1 MYDDVDSHKKSTPST
16 DNMTT
21 KQRLQLWSKR
31 GLGLIFCL
39 ACSTALP
46 APALS
51 AAAPAP
57 VAAFTEKIDKI
68 TLHHTSWTAKDG
80 APPYIR
86 ALAQTP
92 DGWLWIGASTGLY
105 RFDGVRFEPFSVPGQ
120 TLQSSN
126 VSALKVLPSGAMWVG
141 YFYGGATEIKDGKI
155 VRQYPPGGYQTAGTV
170 YDFTIDADGQ
180 LWVGGTFGL
189 AVLKDGKLQPQARDV
204 ISDNAMHLLK
214 DTAGGL
220 WVNGM
225 RGVFYRERGAENFHA
240 IDGIKA
246 TLGLIEAADGSI
258 LVSDPEHGGIR
269 VLRGPAKGGA
279 PLAWSP
285 HKGPNAQIAFDHAGQ
300 LWIMREDGVEMLE
313 PGKTDG
319 TAHYM
324 GIQQGLSGET
334 GTAVLVD
341 REGNV
346 WVGTEN
352 GLDRFRANKLRRNPV
367 PTSKSEALPLAVGKD
382 GAIWTDH
389 YLIPDAAAAPIPFDP
404 APVTSTNYLLTAYV
418 DPTGAF
424 WGASP
429 DGVNRIEQTAGGFT
443 ITPLAM
449 PPKLLNKPS
458 VRKYGLGMDKDG
470 GLWMASSYGTHRW
483 KDGLWEKS
491 GGNKELEK
499 SPNTTTLYLD
509 PSGALWKGEV
519 NSVLMTLAD
528 GKARRF
534 DAKDGLQLGT
544 IMQVYQGGKTLW
556 VAGENGLAF
565 FDGVRF
571 HMVTGD
577 DGEAFRSTSGIAQTP
592 DGDLW
597 LNSGVGI
604 FRIPSQEQA
613 RLFKEPGYRVRF
625 DRLGHED
632 GLLGVAPQLGSIRSA
647 VAAKGKV
654 WFSTTNGLFWIDPV
668 HAQRNTLAPP
678 VVIKQIQ
685 ADGKSWH
692 PQPDLELP
700 EGTHQL
706 NIDYTALSLTMPE
719 RMRFRYR
726 LEGADTEWQD
736 AGNRR
741 AAFYTNL
748 SPGNYRFQVVAANN
762 DGVWNNT
769 GATLAFSIKPM
780 IVQTWWFK
788 TLCALAF
795 FLLIWLLHRQ
805 RLRQVANR
813 VRERLEERIDERE
826 RIARELHDTLLQ
838 SIHGMVLTIHAA
850 VTRLPAKDERAMIER
865 ALEMADS
872 VICEGRERVQ
882 GLRHVGDIGD
892 LFLSLKDQGE
902 QLAAQSD
909 TQFVAQIIG
918 EPRCLHPIVN
928 EEFYAIG
935 REMLLNAFHHACAAA
950 IELQVQYGAREL
962 RLMVRDNGCGI
973 PAEVQERG
981 GRSGHWGLQ
990 GMYERAGKIKAR
1002 LLCQSND
1009 GVGTEWV
1016 LVLPAQLAYQQHP
1029 GKGFWHR
1036 LMNKRS
1042 NHNG

>member
-1 MYDDVDSHKKSTPST
+1 M
-16 DNMTT
+16 NI
-21 KQRLQLWSKR
+21 KQRLRLWTER
-31 GLGLIFCL
+31 GILLIFYL
-39 ACSTALP
+39 ACATALP
-46 APALS
+46 APTQSKSAPTP
-51 AAAPAP
+51 AAAAP
-57 VAAFTEKIDKI
+57 VAAFAETIDKI

-105 RFDGVRFEPFSVPGQ
+105 RFDGVRFESFSMPGQ
-120 TLQSSN
+120 ALQSSN

-155 VRQYPPGGYQTAGTV
+155 LHQYPPGDARTAGTV
-170 YDFTIDADGQ
+170 YDFTTDADGQ
-180 LWVGGTFGL
+180 LWVAGTFGL

-204 ISDNAMHLLK
+204 ISDSAIHMLMDK
-214 DTAGGL
+214 AGGL

-225 RGVFYRERGAENFHA
+225 RGVFYRERGATSFHA
-240 IDGIKA
+240 VDGVNA

-269 VLRGPAKGGA
+269 VLRGPASGAA
-279 PLAWSP
+279 PLTWRP
-285 HKGPNAQIAFDHAGQ
+285 HKGPNAKIAFDHAGQ
-300 LWIMREDGVEMLE
+300 LWVMREDGVEMLE
-313 PGKTDG
+313 PGTKGDV
-319 TAHYM
+319 AHYM

-352 GLDRFRANKLRRNPV
+352 GLDRFRGNKIKRYPI

-389 YLIPDAAAAPIPFDP
+389 YLIPDADAAPVLYDP
-404 APVTSTNYLLTAYV
+404 TPVTSSNYLLTAYV
-418 DPTGAF
+418 DPTGAY
-424 WGASP
+424 WAASP
-429 DGVNRIEQTAGGFT
+429 EGVQRVEQTADGFT
-443 ITPLAM
+443 ITPLLM

-470 GLWMASSYGTHRW
+470 GLWMASSFGVHRW
-483 KDGLWEKS
+483 KDSLWEKS
-491 GGNKELEK
+491 GGNKELDK
-499 SPNTTTLYLD
+499 SPNTTTLYVD

-519 NSVLMTLAD
+519 NSVLMTVAD

-534 DAKDGLQLGT
+534 YEKDGLELGT
-544 IMQVYQGGKTLW
+544 IMQVYQGGKTVW
-556 VAGENGLAF
+556 AAGENGLAF

-571 HMVTGD
+571 HMVTGT

-613 RLFKEPGYRVRF
+613 RLLTAPGYRVRF
-625 DRLGHED
+625 ERLGHED

-668 HAQRNTLAPP
+668 NALRNALAPP

-685 ADGKSWH
+685 ADGKSWQ
-692 PQPDLELP
+692 PQPDLVLP

-726 LEGADTEWQD
+726 LEGADTEWQE
-736 AGNRR
+736 AGTRR

-748 SPGNYRFQVVAANN
+748 SPGNYRFQVVASNN

-769 GATLAFSIKPM
+769 GDTLVFSIKPM
-780 IVQTWWFK
+780 MVQTWWFK

-795 FLLIWLLHRQ
+795 FLLIWLLHRR

-838 SIHGMVLTIHAA
+838 SIQGMVLTIHAA
-850 VTRLPAKDERAMIER
+850 VMRLPAKDDRARIEQ
-865 ALEMADS
+865 ALQLADI
-872 VICEGRERVQ
+872 VIAEGRDRVT
-882 GLRHVGDIGD
+882 GLRHAGDIGD
-892 LFLSLKDQGE
+892 LFLSLKDEGE
-902 QLAAQSD
+902 QLAAQGD
-909 TQFVAQIIG
+909 TVFSARMVG
-918 EPRCLHPIVN
+918 EPRCLHTIVN

-935 REMLLNAFHHACAAA
+935 RETLLNAFHHAGAAA

-973 PAEVQERG
+973 PAEVQKRG
-981 GRSGHWGLQ
+981 GRSGHWGLP
-990 GMYERAGKIKAR
+990 GMYERADKIKAR
-1002 LLCQSND
+1002 LLCHSND
-1009 GVGTEWV
+1009 GSGTEWV
-1016 LVLPAQLAYQQHP
+1016 LVLPAQLAYQP
-1029 GKGFWHR
+1029 NSGESVWHR
-1036 LMNKRS
+1036 LINRFS
-1042 NHNG
+1042 NGSPGVG